1 MPLSKKQNSYLR
13 GKAHALHY
21 TVTVG
26 GSGLTD
32 AVLSEIENTLSHHE
46 LIKIKISSENRDI
59 RDAVSREICQQTDAE
74 YIQQIGK
81 MLIIYRPGEKQK
93 ITLPA

>member
-1 MPLSKKQNSYLR
+1 MPLSKKQISYLR
-13 GKAHALHY
+13 GKAHALHN

-32 AVLSEIENTLSHHE
+32 AVLSEIESTLSHHE
-46 LIKIKISSENRDI
+46 LIKIKISSENRDLRGAI
-59 RDAVSREICQQTDAE
+59 AREICQQTGAD

-93 ITLPA
+93 ISLPA